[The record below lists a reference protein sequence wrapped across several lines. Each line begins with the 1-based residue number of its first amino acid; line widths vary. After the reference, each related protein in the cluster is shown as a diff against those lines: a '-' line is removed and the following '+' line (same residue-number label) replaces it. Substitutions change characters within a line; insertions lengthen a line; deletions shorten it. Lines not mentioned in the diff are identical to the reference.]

1 MADMRES
8 AAKVTEIATKQGKT
22 TIANAV
28 VAKIAALAAQ
38 EVPGVHALVDQG
50 LGNKITGLAHRVVGT
65 DARGQGVNVEVG
77 ERETAVD
84 LALMLDYGVNIAQV
98 TDGVRRN
105 VVNRVQ
111 AMTGLVVK
119 EVNIDV
125 IDLYFAE
132 DATKK
137 GQDSQRRVE

>member
-8 AAKVTEIATKQGKT
+8 AAKVTEFATKQGKT
-22 TIANAV
+22 TIADAV
-28 VAKIAALAAQ
+28 VAKIAALATR

-50 LGNKITGLAHRVVGT
+50 LGSKISGLAQRVVGT

-84 LALMLDYGVNIAQV
+84 LALTLDYGVNIAQV

-119 EVNIDV
+119 EVNIEV

-132 DATKK
+132 DAAQK
-137 GQDSQRRVE
+137 GQELQRRVE

>member
-8 AAKVTEIATKQGKT
+8 TAKVTEFATKQGKT
-22 TIANAV
+22 TIADAV
-28 VAKIAALAAQ
+28 VAKIAALAAR

-50 LGNKITGLAHRVVGT
+50 LGSKISGLAQRVVGT
-65 DARGQGVNVEVG
+65 DARGHGVNVEVG

-84 LALMLDYGVNIAQV
+84 LALTLEYGVNIAQV

-137 GQDSQRRVE
+137 GQEPQRRVE